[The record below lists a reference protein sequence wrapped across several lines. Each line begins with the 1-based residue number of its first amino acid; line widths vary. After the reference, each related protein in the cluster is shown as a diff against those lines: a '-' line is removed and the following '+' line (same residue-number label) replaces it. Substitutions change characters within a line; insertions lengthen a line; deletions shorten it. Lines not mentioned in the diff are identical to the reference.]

1 MYKVVTCTAP
11 VNIAVVKYWGKR
23 DEKLI
28 LPIHDS
34 VSITLS
40 SKHMHAK
47 TSVCMSAD
55 FARDRLWL
63 NGTEESVESN
73 TRLVNCLAQVSR
85 SAVDLLLLN
94 GKVSSL
100 TSASLLYTG

>member
-1 MYKVVTCTAP
+1 MHKVVTCTAP

-40 SKHMHAK
+40 SKHVSHVLHTLGIVYYHALRK
-47 TSVCMSAD
+47 CV
-55 FARDRLWL
+55 LWYPWIDQIYFCYL
-63 NGTEESVESN
+63 CSVEVGIF
-73 TRLVNCLAQVSR
+73 TQ
-85 SAVDLLLLN
+85 
-94 GKVSSL
+94 KF
-100 TSASLLYTG
+100 